1 MMMKDDELSKA
12 STRLSQARDNG
23 LLDIIKKVHPRH
35 VIWALLM
42 AIFCLLAFIGKKYDT
57 RLEGLEQHRQEQ
69 NGRLHSIDL
78 KLEAQSTDI
87 RWIKVKLGGND

>member
-1 MMMKDDELSKA
+1 MKEDELSRA
-12 STRLSQARDNG
+12 STRLSPVRDDG
-23 LLDIIKKVHPRH
+23 FLGILRKVHPRH
-35 VIWALLM
+35 VIWGLLV

-57 RLEGLEQHRQEQ
+57 RLEGLEQYRREQ
-69 NGRLHSIDL
+69 NGKLHAIDL